1 LARVSIHVTK
11 GTVEMGI
18 GAFIGWTYFVGTKH
32 GKKFVYESGKLAG
45 TYAAKQLM
53 LTGRSFVTSPAKGA
67 LRSRAAVAAGGFV
80 VAKAP
85 RLALLVAGGL
95 AFNAIGH
102 THANQTAGHIAHPGS
117 VLGMGGTL

>member
-1 LARVSIHVTK
+1 MVRVSIHPLK

-18 GAFIGWTYFVGTKH
+18 GAFIGWTYFVGTKK
-32 GKKFVYESGKLAG
+32 GKLVVYESGKLAG
-45 TYAAKQLM
+45 TYVGRQL
-53 LTGRSFVTSPAKGA
+53 LLLGREFVYSPAKGV
-67 LRSRAAVAAGGFV
+67 LRSRAAVGSGGFV

-85 RLALLVAGGL
+85 RLALLVVGGL